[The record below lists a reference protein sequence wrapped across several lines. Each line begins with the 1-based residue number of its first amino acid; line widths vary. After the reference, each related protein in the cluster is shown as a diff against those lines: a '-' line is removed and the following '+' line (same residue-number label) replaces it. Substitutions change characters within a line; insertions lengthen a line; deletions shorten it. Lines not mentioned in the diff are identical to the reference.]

1 MIKLT
6 MGFLLFCLKM
16 VFETVA
22 AIVTCVLAVVLAISV
37 CVLLNE
43 NIPADVWRKK
53 YVEEKQGGKKTAQVL
68 PVRQERKW

>member
-1 MIKLT
+1 
-6 MGFLLFCLKM
+6 M

-22 AIVTCVLAVVLAISV
+22 AIVMCVLAVVLAISV

-53 YVEEKQGGKKTAQVL
+53 YVKEKQGGKKTAQVL
-68 PVRQERKW
+68 PVRQKRKW